1 MERIFVAIGAAPIGL
16 AVGSFLNV
24 VIYRVPAGGSLLRPP
39 SSCPACETPI
49 RPRDNIPVVS
59 YLLLKG
65 RCRDCS
71 APISPRYPI
80 VEALTAAL
88 FVACV
93 LRFPTLER
101 AAFAAAACSVLVALA
116 FIDLDH
122 RRVPNKIVI
131 PAAGVAVVWVAAS
144 SLVDDEYGQLVNAV
158 ASGMAGYVLLAIIA
172 IVSGGMGFG
181 DVKLARFIGVV
192 AGRFGWEV
200 FVLALFSG
208 FVAGGLASIV
218 LLLTGRK
225 GRKDAIP
232 FAPMLCLGG
241 IIGLFAGPGP
251 VRAWF
256 GV

>member
-1 MERIFVAIGAAPIGL
+1 
-16 AVGSFLNV
+16 
-24 VIYRVPAGGSLLRPP
+24 
-39 SSCPACETPI
+39 
-49 RPRDNIPVVS
+49 
-59 YLLLKG
+59 
-65 RCRDCS
+65 
-71 APISPRYPI
+71 
-80 VEALTAAL
+80 
-88 FVACV
+88 
-93 LRFPTLER
+93 
-101 AAFAAAACSVLVALA
+101 
-116 FIDLDH
+116 
-122 RRVPNKIVI
+122 
-131 PAAGVAVVWVAAS
+131 VWVAAS

-192 AGRFGWEV
+192 AGRFGWET